1 LIPYRE
7 PTRQELTVLRR
18 SFSYWGIFDYVHDK
32 AVLVREIK
40 SKDSI
45 IKEVYLATIECFK
58 MISEHMP
65 LSHTGLLVGH
75 LRRRSFVPSMAGS
88 DLIARVGSDYP
99 FVLVNQTAEALVLYG
114 RDIMYGSIIDY
125 GNLENKN
132 KNKNKNN
139 NNNNKNNNIILIV
152 LNKNR
157 VAIGLGITTVSFG
170 NKTIPPISDKKIAI
184 KTLADAGHYL
194 RNQG

>member
-1 LIPYRE
+1 MIPYRE

-32 AVLVREIK
+32 TVLVREIK

-45 IKEVYLATIECFK
+45 IKEVYLVTIDCFK
-58 MISEHMP
+58 MISEHMH

-75 LRRRSFVPSMAGS
+75 LRRRSFVPSMAGA

-125 GNLENKN
+125 GNLDNKN
-132 KNKNKNN
+132 KNK
-139 NNNNKNNNIILIV
+139 NNKNNNIILIV

-184 KTLADAGHYL
+184 KIFADAGHYL
-194 RNQG
+194 RNEG

>member
-1 LIPYRE
+1 MIPYRE

-125 GNLENKN
+125 GNLDN

-139 NNNNKNNNIILIV
+139 KNNNTILIV

-194 RNQG
+194 RNEG

>member
-1 LIPYRE
+1 MIPYRE

-75 LRRRSFVPSMAGS
+75 LRRRSFVPSMAGA

-125 GNLENKN
+125 GNLDNKN
-132 KNKNKNN
+132 KNK
-139 NNNNKNNNIILIV
+139 NNKNNNIILIV

-157 VAIGLGITTVSFG
+157 IAIGLGITTVSFG
-170 NKTIPPISDKKIAI
+170 NKTLPPISDKKIAI
-184 KTLADAGHYL
+184 KTLEDAGHYL
-194 RNQG
+194 RNEG

>member
-1 LIPYRE
+1 MIPYRE

-65 LSHTGLLVGH
+65 LSRTGLLVGH
-75 LRRRSFVPSMAGS
+75 LRRRSFVPSMAGA

-139 NNNNKNNNIILIV
+139 IILIV

-194 RNQG
+194 RNEG

>member
-1 LIPYRE
+1 MIPYRE

-32 AVLVREIK
+32 AILVREIK

-75 LRRRSFVPSMAGS
+75 LRRRSFVPSMAGA

-125 GNLENKN
+125 GNLDNKN
-132 KNKNKNN
+132 KNK
-139 NNNNKNNNIILIV
+139 NNKNNNIILIV

-184 KTLADAGHYL
+184 KTFADAGHYL
-194 RNQG
+194 RNEG

>member
-1 LIPYRE
+1 MIPYRE

-45 IKEVYLATIECFK
+45 IKEVYLATIDCFK

-75 LRRRSFVPSMAGS
+75 LRRRSFVPSMAGA

-125 GNLENKN
+125 GNLD
-132 KNKNKNN
+132 NKNKNN
-139 NNNNKNNNIILIV
+139 NNNNNIILIV

-194 RNQG
+194 RNEG

>member
-1 LIPYRE
+1 MIPYRE

-32 AVLVREIK
+32 AILVREIK

-65 LSHTGLLVGH
+65 VSHTGLLVGH
-75 LRRRSFVPSMAGS
+75 LRRRSFVPSMAGA

-125 GNLENKN
+125 GNLDNKNKN

-139 NNNNKNNNIILIV
+139 KNNNIIIIV

-194 RNQG
+194 RNEG